1 MGERSQE
8 NVFVLMAA
16 AIREAARLTAR
27 TLELARVETDGN
39 IRALAGLAAKVLA
52 IAVLVVSAFF
62 VFLDAAVKMLAALIG
77 LEAISALIVAAPFL
91 GVAVILGLMG
101 ARRIALHNLEPWRSL
116 REAERIAALAPSLAP
131 SPGSA
136 LSRPAPSSR

>member
-8 NVFVLMAA
+8 HILVLLLDAV
-16 AIREAARLTAR
+16 RDGGRLVGR

-52 IAVLVVSAFF
+52 IAVLVISAFF

-77 LEAISALIVAAPFL
+77 SEAISAAIVAAPFL
-91 GVAVILGLMG
+91 GGAAILGLMG
-101 ARRIALHNLEPWRSL
+101 ARRVALHNLEPWRSM
-116 REAERIAALAPSLAP
+116 REAERIAALAPS
-131 SPGSA
+131 A

>member
-8 NVFVLMAA
+8 HILVLLLDAV
-16 AIREAARLTAR
+16 RDGGRLVGR

-52 IAVLVVSAFF
+52 IAVLVVSAFL

-77 LEAISALIVAAPFL
+77 SEAIGALIVAVPFL
-91 GVAVILGLMG
+91 GVAAILGLMG
-101 ARRIALHNLEPWRSL
+101 LRRVALHNLEPWRSM
-116 REAERIAALAPSLAP
+116 REAERIAALAPSV
-131 SPGSA
+131 